1 MANRK
6 YGDDSGG
13 IMYTNTLDSIVKKLD
28 IPAAV
33 MEAAGYA
40 VALRVEK
47 LAKGLCPV
55 DIGNLRDNIAASKSV
70 TVSENKATSYV
81 VADSEYAAY
90 VELGTGIHGP
100 KHQRIV
106 PKAYTIFGTTV
117 RKQFL
122 VWQDKSGNWFRARST
137 QGMKPRPYL
146 APAVFETK
154 EHLGAIAGNV
164 INQWLRSLKGSGIA
178 SGENG

>member
-13 IMYTNTLDSIVKKLD
+13 IMYTNTLDSIVAKLD

-47 LAKGLCPV
+47 LAKELCPV

-81 VADSEYAAY
+81 VADAEYAAY

-100 KHQRIV
+100 RKMPIV
-106 PKAYTIFGTTV
+106 PKKA
-117 RKQFL
+117 KFL
-122 VWQDKSGNWFRARST
+122 AWQDKSGKWIRARSV

-164 INQWLRSLKGSGIA
+164 INQWLRSLKGTGIA
-178 SGENG
+178 SSGESG